1 MSLGYYTQILP
12 HLNVNAKRTENL
24 YALCPQF
31 SKQSLI
37 AANKYL
43 PNEKEWT
50 NECADESS

>member
-50 NECADESS
+50 NE